1 MSEVKVFRVSG
12 QIAKP
17 NWKTNFEKEVRAL
30 KPEDAAE
37 TVYTDIGSK
46 HRAKR
51 FQIRIRT
58 IEEIKPEDIKDP
70 VLRKFVLG
78 EAKSVE

>member
-30 KPEDAAE
+30 KPEDAVE
-37 TVYTDIGSK
+37 TVYTDIGSR